1 MPTARCTATLFK
13 PVIGLSFFVATMLL
27 AALLAQICLLM
38 SSLLSLV
45 LFYDDW
51 VYDLSFLCFAVLQV
65 VKASDVLF
73 LFGGAAAVRDT
84 LKSVKADLKGDQI
97 IVPVTK
103 DGDIDNFQVIK
114 QTATWYSPV
123 EF

>member
-1 MPTARCTATLFK
+1 
-13 PVIGLSFFVATMLL
+13 
-27 AALLAQICLLM
+27 M
-38 SSLLSLV
+38 SSLLLLV
-45 LFYDDW
+45 LFY
-51 VYDLSFLCFAVLQV
+51 VQHSIRICASYAVLSCTLQV

-84 LKSVKADLKGDQI
+84 LKSVKDDLKGDQI

-114 QTATWYSPV
+114 QTASGYSWSCGNRDFAQKAV
-123 EF
+123 